1 MKKILFLFLMLLCL
15 VSCKEDLSEYD
26 ERIDQRRAANAALQG
41 KIDALN
47 QHNSEQAK
55 RNADI
60 QAMLDR
66 VKLEGD
72 ALAAKLDSLE
82 QSLIVPVEPKL
93 HYIEFVTSE
102 NSELTKNIACEIVG
116 DSIIDCWLPTI
127 MHEKYLIPRFTFDG
141 TLVTIDDMEAESGVS
156 MFDFTKPVTVTVHT
170 SDRKSVV

>member
-26 ERIDQRRAANAALQG
+26 KRIEQRQAANAAMQG
-41 KIDALN
+41 KIDALSK
-47 QHNSEQAK
+47 HNSEQAK

-60 QAMLDR
+60 QAMLER

-93 HYIEFVTSE
+93 SLWSSFPQRI
-102 NSELTKNIACEIVG
+102 
-116 DSIIDCWLPTI
+116 
-127 MHEKYLIPRFTFDG
+127 LI
-141 TLVTIDDMEAESGVS
+141 
-156 MFDFTKPVTVTVHT
+156 
-170 SDRKSVV
+170 